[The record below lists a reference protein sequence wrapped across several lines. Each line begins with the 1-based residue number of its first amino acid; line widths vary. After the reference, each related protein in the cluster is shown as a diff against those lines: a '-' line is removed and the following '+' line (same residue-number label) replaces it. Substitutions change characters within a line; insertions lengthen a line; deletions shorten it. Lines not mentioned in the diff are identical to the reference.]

1 MKVASVTKNISPM
14 KALALG
20 VALCLPA
27 AAIIAPAPAQAQA
40 AARDVSAEAF
50 VASGARDV
58 LGVLNDHS
66 RSIAAKKEAFRTLID
81 RFVDVPR
88 VTRFVLG
95 KYARS
100 ATPDQFQRFAAVF
113 RGYAEGVYSRRINDY
128 HGQKVAVTGSVVRK
142 PGDVLVTT
150 MLSGGSGQPMP
161 IVWRVLGSAAG
172 WKVVDV
178 QVSGVWL
185 AITQQQD
192 FVSTID
198 NAGGKIDVLIAQ
210 LAQDGNGQIHGK

>member
-1 MKVASVTKNISPM
+1 MTKTLSPI
-14 KALALG
+14 KALVLGMALS
-20 VALCLPA
+20 LPA
-27 AAIIAPAPAQAQA
+27 ATLLIPAQAHAQA
-40 AARDVSAEAF
+40 AARDASAEAF
-50 VASGARDV
+50 VAGGAHDV

-66 RSIAAKKEAFRTLID
+66 RTLAGKKEAFRVLID

-95 KYARS
+95 KYART
-100 ATPDQFQRFAAVF
+100 ATPDQYQRFAAVF
-113 RGYAEGVYSRRINDY
+113 RGYAEGVYQRRINDY

-150 MLSGGSGQPMP
+150 MLSGGQGQPMP
-161 IVWRVLGSAAG
+161 IVWRVLNAGGG

-210 LAQDGNGQIHGK
+210 LSQDGDGKIHGRS